1 MKNQVN
7 KIPTRLKNA
16 TLCITGG
23 TGSFGHEI
31 TNFFLNSDIKEIRI
45 ISRDEKKQDDMRKS
59 FENKKLKFFI
69 GDVRDKESIK
79 NAINGS
85 DYIFHAAALKQ
96 VPSCEFFPM
105 EAVKTNIIGTDNVLD
120 CAIKFRVKSVV
131 CLSTDKSVYPI
142 NAMGISKALMEK
154 VIIAR
159 SRESSETI
167 ICATRYGNVMGS
179 RGSVIPLFIKQIAE
193 SEPITITNPKMTRF
207 MMSLTEAVHLVL
219 YAFENG
225 KPGDI
230 FVQKSPAATID
241 TLAKAIL
248 KMHNKLNYKIKNI
261 GDRHGEK
268 LYESLVSKEEMFFT
282 TDLGQYYKISPDS
295 RDLNYNSFISEGK
308 NTLLSEEYN
317 SNNTERLD
325 IDQTYEL
332 LKSQNFSDEI

>member
-1 MKNQVN
+1 MKNHTN
-7 KIPTRLKNA
+7 NIPTRLNNA

-31 TNFFLNSDIKEIRI
+31 MSFFLDSNIKEIRI
-45 ISRDEKKQDDMRKS
+45 ISRDEKKQDDMRKRFS
-59 FENKKLKFFI
+59 NEKLKFFI

-105 EAVKTNIIGTDNVLD
+105 EALKTNVIGTDNVLD
-120 CAIKFRVKSVV
+120 LAIQFGVKSVV

-159 SRESSETI
+159 SRESSGTI

-179 RGSVIPLFIKQIAE
+179 RGSVIPLFMKQIME
-193 SEPITITNPKMTRF
+193 SDPITITNPKMTRF
-207 MMSLTEAVHLVL
+207 MMSLSEAVHLVL
-219 YAFENG
+219 YAFDNG

-230 FVQKSPAATID
+230 FVQKSPAATIE
-241 TLAKAIL
+241 TLAKAML
-248 KMHNKLNYKIKNI
+248 KMLNKPNHKIINI

-268 LYESLVSKEEMFFT
+268 LYESLVSKEEMFLAS
-282 TDLGQYYKISPDS
+282 DLGQYYRISPDS
-295 RDLNYNSFISEGK
+295 RDLNYSSFISEGK
-308 NTLLSEEYN
+308 DTLMSEEYN
-317 SNNTERLD
+317 SHNTERLD
-325 IDQTYEL
+325 IDQTCEL
-332 LKSQNFSDEI
+332 LKSQDFIDEI

>member
-31 TNFFLNSDIKEIRI
+31 MSFFLNSDIKEIRI
-45 ISRDEKKQDDMRKS
+45 ISRDEKKQDDMRKR

-179 RGSVIPLFIKQIAE
+179 RGSVIPLFIKQITE

-207 MMSLTEAVHLVL
+207 VMSLTEAVHLVL

-225 KPGDI
+225 KSGDI

-248 KMHNKLNYKIKNI
+248 KMHNKPNHKIKNI

-268 LYESLVSKEEMFFT
+268 LYESLVSKEEMFFA
-282 TDLGQYYKISPDS
+282 TDLGQYYRISPDS

-308 NTLLSEEYN
+308 DTLLSEEYN
-317 SNNTERLD
+317 SHNTERLD

>member
-1 MKNQVN
+1 MKNQIN
-7 KIPTRLKNA
+7 KIPARLKNA

-31 TNFFLNSDIKEIRI
+31 MSFFLNSDIKEVRI
-45 ISRDEKKQDDMRKS
+45 ISRDEKKQDDMRKR
-59 FENKKLKFFI
+59 FANKKLKFFI

-120 CAIKFRVKSVV
+120 CAITYGVKSVV

-159 SRESSETI
+159 SRESSDTI

-179 RGSVIPLFIKQIAE
+179 RGSVIPLFMKQIRE

-207 MMSLTEAVHLVL
+207 MMSLSEAAHLVL

-225 KPGDI
+225 KSGDI
-230 FVQKSPAATID
+230 FVQKSPAATIE
-241 TLAKAIL
+241 TLAQAIL
-248 KMHNKLNYKIKNI
+248 KIFNKPNHKIKNI

-268 LYESLVSKEEMFFT
+268 LYESLVSKEEMFFA
-282 TDLGQYYKISPDS
+282 TDLGQYYRISPDS
-295 RDLNYNSFISEGK
+295 RDLNYSSFVSEGK
-308 NTLLSEEYN
+308 DTLISKEYN
-317 SNNTERLD
+317 SHNTERLD